1 MTMPPSLM
9 NERGFSQYADDGA
22 AGPTM
27 LGLLSLLPPQFRETY
42 KYFSAYPV
50 QFAPLAASTTDTKQ
64 YTVDIQTDFIIT
76 YAMCATLNTTN
87 DTVQAFPPVLVQI
100 TDSAT
105 TSTLFQAAMHGLNV
119 YGDAVNPGIFAMPY
133 VAARA
138 VTITIQHQNQI
149 ATAIN
154 QYVTHSGFKSVVGS
168 NLNDPR
174 YNPFLNR

>member
-1 MTMPPSLM
+1 MTMPPAMM
-9 NERGFSQYADDGA
+9 NQRGFSQFADDGA

-27 LGLLSLLPPQFRETY
+27 LGLLSLLPPQFKETY
-42 KYFSAYPV
+42 KYFGAYSV
-50 QFAPLAASTTDTKQ
+50 AFQPLAASATDVKQ

-76 YAMCATLNTTN
+76 YMMCATLNTAN

-105 TSTLFQAAMHGLNV
+105 TATLFQSAMHALNV
-119 YGDAVNPGIFAMPY
+119 YGDANAPGILAMPY

-138 VTITIQHQNQI
+138 VTITTQHQNQL

-154 QYVTHSGFKSVVGS
+154 QYVTHAGFKSVVGS